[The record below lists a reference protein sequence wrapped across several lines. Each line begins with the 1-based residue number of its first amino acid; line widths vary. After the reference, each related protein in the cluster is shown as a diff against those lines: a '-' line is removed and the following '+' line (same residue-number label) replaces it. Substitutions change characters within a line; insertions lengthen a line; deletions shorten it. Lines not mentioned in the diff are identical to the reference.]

1 MYLSCALHRMQMVC
15 QALLEASDEVGC
27 HNSCRVAP
35 SEVCVPPAGI
45 RIFCSEQ
52 RSQGQN
58 RERAMALLR
67 SRLYEMELEKQRAAE
82 SAKRK
87 SQVGPGVTSHHRLK
101 VE

>member
-1 MYLSCALHRMQMVC
+1 MCGDAKKFY
-15 QALLEASDEVGC
+15 
-27 HNSCRVAP
+27 
-35 SEVCVPPAGI
+35 AGI

-67 SRLYEMELEKQRAAE
+67 SRLYEMELEKQQAEE

-87 SQVGPGVTSHHRLK
+87 SQVCGCYIGSAYHSFIKPVHSCQLSRVPVLSCIILQLRRACAWWA
-101 VE
+101 